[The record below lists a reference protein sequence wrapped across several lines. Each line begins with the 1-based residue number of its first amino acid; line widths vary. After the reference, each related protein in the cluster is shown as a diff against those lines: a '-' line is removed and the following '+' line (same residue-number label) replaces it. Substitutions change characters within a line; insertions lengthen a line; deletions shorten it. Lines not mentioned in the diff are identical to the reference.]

1 MTSISVLRCFCLLV
15 SITFLSLNQAVIDKF
30 VECLNSVV
38 GALYVAS
45 SLVHHISTYLSMN
58 EDLIGLSIGLVPHGA
73 VGAG

>member
-1 MTSISVLRCFCLLV
+1 MSFVAFVCWSLSL
-15 SITFLSLNQAVIDKF
+15 SFLSLNQEVIDKF